1 MRDATFN
8 VYAAV
13 AIFALA
19 LGSVPAPSNAATV
32 FPSITGQNL
41 NGQTL
46 NLPSDFQ
53 APASIVFIA
62 FVRAQQAQV
71 DTWKAFVAD
80 VRRRYPPIGAYEVP
94 TLPKVDALFRWF
106 IDGGM
111 RRGIPD
117 TAARDVTITLY
128 IDKGPFD
135 DALGIASESDITV
148 LLLKPTGAILWRTTG
163 AFTAAKGAGL
173 MDVLGGLDPVDAH

>member
-41 NGQTL
+41 NG
-46 NLPSDFQ
+46 
-53 APASIVFIA
+53 
-62 FVRAQQAQV
+62 
-71 DTWKAFVAD
+71 
-80 VRRRYPPIGAYEVP
+80 VP